1 MVDTNISTTD
11 NRQRTYSGISLQ
23 ERAMQR
29 RRRFIEAGIELFGS
43 LGYHAT
49 TVRKLVAV
57 SGLTNRYFYASFDS
71 MEDLLIAC
79 YEQLM
84 REFRRRLQ
92 AALTDTNQSSEY
104 KIVQGLSCFFDAM
117 RDPPFAKITHTEVLG
132 ISQRVDATYS
142 RQSASFA
149 LLLMGYVQDMD
160 TLSITETEKQFIGS
174 ALVGA
179 VTHAAMVWVRNE
191 YNQPIEQVVK
201 ATSVIFL
208 GTLAQLVSDQ
218 ERHSW

>member
-71 MEDLLIAC
+71 MEDL
-79 YEQLM
+79 
-84 REFRRRLQ
+84 Q
-92 AALTDTNQSSEY
+92 AALTDNNQSSEY

-117 RDPPFAKITHTEVLG
+117 RDPQFAKITHSEVLG

-160 TLSITETEKQFIGS
+160 TLSITETEKQFIGA

-179 VTHAAMVWVRNE
+179 VTHAAIVWVRNE
-191 YNQPIEQVVK
+191 YDQPIEQVVK

-218 ERHSW
+218 DRHS